1 VTQSAK
7 AGDLHLAVVH
17 RTPIV
22 RVLAGLPKVHPDIDQ
37 TYFLTVAE
45 RVVAAEDP
53 LVTEI
58 TSDESS

>member
-1 VTQSAK
+1 MHVIERRTTRASA
-7 AGDLHLAVVH
+7 
-17 RTPIV
+17 P
-22 RVLAGLPKVHPDIDQ
+22 LPKVHPDIDQ

-45 RVVAAEDP
+45 RVVAAEDS